1 MPLVESWHVGLNT
14 DLELEVGVSEMML
27 LRKIRSLKWLD
38 SLERVI

>member
-14 DLELEVGVSEMML
+14 HLELEGGVSEMML
-27 LRKIRSLKWLD
+27 LHKIRSLKWLD